1 MPRPLHDR
9 LAASIVTD
17 LQRQFDSIA
26 NGVDPAAAFAQE
38 IMNMGTTTIEFDNR
52 PYAAHSSDIS
62 FQHFKAQ
69 YPGVVMEVSY
79 SQKRKDLP
87 HLAGNY
93 ILGSMASIQAVIG
106 VDLEYTGKKATLTV
120 WRPQI
125 RVNSSG
131 QGSQQAKTH
140 AYEMYAIW
148 ELHAC
153 EMAYGRGTHMRDT
166 PMR

>member
-52 PYAAHSSDIS
+52 PYAAHSPDIS

-106 VDLEYTGKKATLTV
+106 VDLEYTG
-120 WRPQI
+120 
-125 RVNSSG
+125 
-131 QGSQQAKTH
+131 
-140 AYEMYAIW
+140 
-148 ELHAC
+148 
-153 EMAYGRGTHMRDT
+153 
-166 PMR
+166 